1 MSDLLSIGSS
11 GLTAYRN
18 ALTAIGEN
26 VANAETPGY
35 ARRRVVMEQAGKGAA
50 ADIIYRDQVDFQ
62 GVATAGVA
70 RAWDQF
76 KATEA
81 RVAASASGRA
91 DVRQQWLTAVETSLD
106 DGATGVGSSMTR
118 FFNAAASLAGE
129 PGDTLGRR
137 AMLTALDDG
146 AAAFRRTAEALN
158 RTSAAIGET
167 ATLEIESVNQ
177 ALRSLHELNGT
188 IRTTSPGST
197 ARASFEDQRD
207 QLIDF
212 VSGRVDI
219 VATVNADGTA
229 SIASASDSSVSL
241 LNGIGPGLVSMV
253 RAADGRLSI
262 QVSTNGSTVP
272 LPLGAG
278 KLAGLVDVASQTAD
292 RLAQLNALAADF
304 VSAINTWSA
313 GGLDANG
320 AAGVNLLEAPGGA
333 ASLRL
338 IVTDPDLIPAAS
350 ATAPNGNLLALD
362 GVRTTSGVE
371 DKWNGIVSGHAQ
383 VLSSAR
389 SEASAA
395 ATWRD
400 LSKAAL
406 DEVTG
411 IDLDYEAAELLRYQQ
426 AYNASARIIQVAREA
441 IDALFAAL

>member
-91 DVRQQWLTAVETSLD
+91 TVRQQWLTAVETSLD
-106 DGATGVGSSMTR
+106 DGATGVGASLTR
-118 FFNAAASLAGE
+118 FFNSAAALAGE
-129 PGDTLGRR
+129 PGDTLGRT
-137 AMLTALDDG
+137 AMLTTLADTT
-146 AAAFRRTAEALN
+146 ASFRRTADALG
-158 RTSAAIGET
+158 RTSAAVGET
-167 ATLEIESVNQ
+167 AGIEIGSVNQ
-177 ALRSLHELNGT
+177 ALKALHELNGT
-188 IRTTSPGST
+188 IRTTTPNGS
-197 ARASFEDQRD
+197 ARASFEDERD

-212 VSGRVDI
+212 ISEKIDI

-229 SIASASDSSVSL
+229 SINSALDSSVSL
-241 LNGIGPGLVSMV
+241 LNGVGPGLVSMV

-262 QVSTNGSTVP
+262 QLSTNGSTTP

-278 KLAGLVDVASQTAD
+278 KLAGLVDVAFQTAD
-292 RLAQLNALAADF
+292 RMAQLDALAADF

-320 AAGVNLLEAPGGA
+320 AAGTNLLEAPTGA

-338 IVTDPDLIPAAS
+338 LVTDPDLVPAAS
-350 ATAPNGNLLALD
+350 ATAPNGNLIALEA
-362 GVRTTSGVE
+362 VREASGVE
-371 DKWNGIVSGHAQ
+371 DKWGTIVSGHAQ
-383 VLSSAR
+383 ALSSAR
-389 SEASAA
+389 SEAAA
-395 ATWRD
+395 ANSWRD